1 MIETDGS
8 PPQLTG
14 LICDELLCQ
23 QYWYAGE
30 IADEADV
37 VWLKLAG
44 TWYQLFFDAGVV
56 HWREQETE
64 PEVRDGADDGLLAY
78 PLVDLAARFGLKG
91 RVISDTSLVETS
103 EGEAYS
109 LAFQRTGTLIFV
121 NLGDRTQIR
130 FRRA

>member
-1 MIETDGS
+1 MIEMDGS
-8 PPQLTG
+8 PPQL
-14 LICDELLCQ
+14 IDMNCEELLCQ

-30 IADEADV
+30 MADEADV

-44 TWYQLFFDAGVV
+44 RWYQLFFDSGVV
-56 HWREQETE
+56 HWREQEKG
-64 PEVRDGADDGLLAY
+64 PEIGEGTVGDVLAY
-78 PLVDLAARFGLKG
+78 PLVDLGTRFGLKG
-91 RVISDTSLVETS
+91 RVVSGTSLVDTS

-109 LAFQRTGTLIFV
+109 LAFEQVGTLVFV